1 MVSNINQAS
10 PSIGDVSP
18 FLVSGVG
25 VLDHAQKFTT
35 GSSSLGYRLSSV
47 EAQLSSFDPAISYT
61 VTVRQDS
68 SGSPGSV
75 VATFTKPSFSAYT
88 GNRVL
93 TFSAPSTGVTLAA
106 DTNYFI
112 VIDVT
117 SVPDGSAAGWPVTQS
132 QNEDASKADGWTID
146 NKHRLKLP
154 SQENWQDNVI
164 TSILKLRLNG
174 EAIPMPGVTITESG
188 SETTV
193 SEDGSDTDTY
203 TVVLVSEPTH
213 NVTVSVSAGA
223 GVHVNKAGGSAGAS
237 QTLTFTPS
245 DWSAEQTI
253 TVTGVDDATDNAN
266 SKRDVS
272 IGHAASSMDS
282 NYVIADA
289 GSVRVTVADDDPT
302 VVSLMRTVGNTGN
315 LTEGDT
321 DKVEFKV
328 RLARALVA
336 GERVDVPL
344 AIAGTGIMATDFTLS
359 KKTGDTLSQGVTLEN
374 AGTLA
379 PTISFRGADAEEATL
394 EIAAN
399 TDSADEGAGE
409 TLSVSLGSNT
419 AFDNDSDTNVGGGA
433 YPSSTANTFSFNIE
447 EPDTTAPRITS
458 IARHMPTASL
468 TNANSLTWR
477 VTFNEAV
484 VNVDAADFI
493 LTGPNSST
501 NLVVSPVTGA
511 QTTTY
516 DVTVSAGNLANFEGA
531 VTLGFASGQ
540 NAQDIEDTS
549 GNALAN
555 TMPSGANDNTFVLDN
570 TGPVVTIAGLS
581 GTIAGASS
589 ATFTFDEAVS
599 GFALADII
607 VGNGAAS
614 GLTEETDDRVWS
626 ATITPNV
633 NGMRVTV
640 DVGVDAARDA
650 AGNANV
656 KATQASAAYTAPLQV
671 PSSFAA
677 SVGNRQVAL
686 SWAAP
691 ADNAGSAVVTKY
703 QLRYS
708 AGSAVNQ
715 STSWSDI
722 ADGDDAGSD
731 LDDETSHTVDGLI
744 NGTQYAFELRAVNT
758 AGEGSVA
765 KTTAT
770 PFSSDTTAPRIVSIV
785 RRSPATSRTDADSL
799 TWRVTFDEVVEN
811 VDAADFQASGT
822 TATLAV
828 SQISGTNAYDITAS
842 DGDLAGVNA
851 TVTLSFANGHDIGD
865 TSGNALSSFVPT
877 SGTNEDSFVVVNDPN
892 APKLVSIKR
901 HAQEVRN
908 LGMSLVW
915 RVEFDKHLPNVYAS
929 DFTLTGTTAGLDV
942 RHDLSNYDPVTYKT
956 VVFVY
961 AQGGDLESVSG
972 TVTLSFA
979 SSHNIVDFEGR
990 RLASTNPTGTNQHTF
1005 TLNPNKTLVYF
1016 TQPDYYV
1023 NEGEDAVVTLKL
1035 SRLRDTATSIRLSAT
1050 PLTATGNGVDYHGS
1064 TYTATIPA
1072 YRASGTFKIRT
1083 SDDTLTENEETF
1095 RVDIHPP
1102 FLPAG
1107 MGVTNAPGATG
1118 NDGQA
1123 YIRILDE
1130 DTATAKAK
1138 TEPDLVFDNAYLTWN
1153 EAEGCGDTGPTYNV
1167 KLKNRPAG
1175 PVDVLIKDPDDD
1187 YRSDYVAKNRL
1198 YVANSRGS
1206 NYEHEHTILHFT
1218 PDNWDTYQLVNVKV
1232 RCADHYTAQIPIK
1245 HRIDT
1250 NYIGDK
1256 GQLSHA
1262 YPGYAGVVDKGWT
1275 VHVKVR
1281 EADPPIVA
1289 RGLPA
1294 PDKPV
1299 DVKEGGHVDF
1309 EIILSESAFE
1319 HHSRLPVYLSA
1330 RGGKAAGVKRR
1341 DGSARS
1347 CGGPFD
1353 DCLYFTPENRTQWV
1367 RLFAI
1372 NPGRDELKVE
1382 IPQLLWGDL
1391 GDLPLVRDWD
1401 MRWPVQVSP
1410 VSQGAPAE
1418 GAAVAPT
1425 QAVSSLRVTAID
1437 AVSASVTWNAVE
1449 HARFHEVSWEAESSD
1464 GQTVISGMESVA
1476 GTSATIQHNA
1486 QEDMTLN
1493 VTVTPEYVDG
1503 NGITQRMETLAA
1515 TATLD
1520 IGPSSRQL
1528 GNGGTSGGGDGG
1540 PIQAGEGPDLP
1551 APVAHWRFDG
1561 DADDSTG
1568 SSHGTAR
1575 NGASFT
1581 ANGDGEG
1588 VGSHALVLDGSD
1600 DHVDLG
1606 SHVSNFPLGD
1616 AARTVTGW
1624 FKADTGNQR
1633 QTFFTYGPNVAGQR
1647 FSIAADRTQ
1656 ILIGVSG
1663 HAWGVNGLSLDDGW
1677 HHVAVTFA
1685 GGDSDSISIYLDGE
1699 PQAAS
1704 TLVGASQSVDT
1715 RTGPAAIG
1723 RNVSG
1728 AAHYA
1733 GSIDD
1738 VRIYDAALDAEQVL
1752 ALFGEHLQTP
1762 PPPVTTVVTASM
1774 TPALAEGNLDGASVV
1789 LTLDAGAFA
1798 VTVAASDVTVS
1809 GLAGAGVPSVTR
1821 DSDSQITATLAFG
1834 GTDFDADATL
1844 TLTVAASAL
1853 IHSDTDLSVT
1863 LTVTAVDEP
1872 PPPPPPPPATS
1883 VSIPAPVS
1891 HWRFDGDADDAAGTR
1906 DGTASNGASFTTNAS
1921 IGSHALSLDGI
1932 DDHVELSTHVSRMPL
1947 GNAARSITGW
1957 FRADAGN
1964 QGQTFFSYGP
1974 NEARKR
1980 FSIAADRTQAVVGV
1994 SGYASGVRNLNLDA
2008 GWHHIAVIYAGG
2020 DAKDLSIYLNG
2031 VLQSAEL
2038 LGGFRRTLDTRPGP
2052 AAIGRSA
2059 DGTRHYGGDIDD
2071 VRLYNYALS
2080 AEQVGAIAGRK
2091 QGAQPAAAFPVRAP
2105 MGPQARGWSASGMS
2119 WGMPGTAAAGMH
2131 HGAVDVE
2138 APDAGVRMH
2147 VPLLPSASNPRHEGF
2162 VRIVNPTARAGP
2174 VRILAV
2180 DDTGRR
2186 SERVVLGMGAGEIVE
2201 FTSRDLEWG
2210 SAALDPGE
2218 STGPGIGDWRLEVKS
2233 DLEVEVLGYVR
2244 TADGTLSEMGGVAP
2258 STDNVHRLALFH
2270 PADSSDAASLLR
2282 LTNRGGQALV
2292 ANITGIDDTGISPGG
2307 VVSVEIGAYGSVLLT
2322 AAELESGGADLL
2334 GALGDGGGVWR
2345 LDIASDGDLAV
2356 MHLVET
2362 PNGHLANLSNAEA
2375 TPVPAGV
2382 IHSVAGLPSG
2392 AVESGEMGVLRIV
2405 NGSGKPGSVRIR
2417 LHDGVG
2423 WRYAPLTFSLGGGE
2437 AVNLNALDL
2446 ELGNTSKGL
2455 TGSTG
2460 PGSSGEWRLEISGD
2474 IDIEVMVFVRSPTGL
2489 LEVLPRSGA

>member
-10 PSIGDVSP
+10 PSIGGVSP
-18 FLVSGVG
+18 FLVTGVG

-68 SGSPGSV
+68 SDSPGSV

-132 QNEDASKADGWTID
+132 QNEDASKADGWTIG

-203 TVVLVSEPTH
+203 TVVLDSEPTH
-213 NVTVSVSAGA
+213 NVTVSVSAGT
-223 GVHVNKAGGSAGAS
+223 GVQVNKAGGSAGAS

-245 DWSAEQTI
+245 NWSAEQTI

-282 NYVIADA
+282 NYAIADA

-302 VVSLMRTVGNTGN
+302 VVSLLRTVGNTGN

-321 DKVEFKV
+321 DKVEFTV

-336 GERVDVPL
+336 GERIDVPL
-344 AIAGTGIMATDFTLS
+344 AIAGTGITATDFTLS
-359 KKTGDTLSQGVTLEN
+359 KKTGDTLNQGITLEN
-374 AGTLA
+374 ADTLA
-379 PTISFRGADAEEATL
+379 PTISYAGADAEEATL

-399 TDSADEGAGE
+399 TDSANEGAGE
-409 TLSVSLGSNT
+409 TLSVSLGSST

-433 YPSSTANTFSFNIE
+433 DPSSTANTFSFNIE
-447 EPDTTAPRITS
+447 EPDTTAPRIAS
-458 IARHMPTASL
+458 IARRMPSSSP
-468 TNANSLTWR
+468 TNADSLTWR

-493 LTGPNSST
+493 LTGPNSTT

-516 DVTVSAGNLANFEGA
+516 DVTFSAGNLASFEGTA
-531 VTLGFASGQ
+531 TLGFASGQ

-555 TMPSGANDNTFVLDN
+555 TMPSGANDNTFELDN
-570 TGPVVTIAGLS
+570 TGPKVTIAGLS

-640 DVGVDAARDA
+640 DVGADSARDA

-708 AGSAVNQ
+708 AGSVVNQ

-722 ADGDDAGSD
+722 ADGDDAGFG
-731 LDDETSHTVDGLI
+731 LDDETSLTVDGLI
-744 NGTQYAFELRAVNT
+744 NGTQYAFELRAVNA
-758 AGEGSVA
+758 AGEGAAA
-765 KTTAT
+765 KTTGT

-799 TWRVTFDEVVEN
+799 TWRVTFDEAVEN
-811 VDAADFQASGT
+811 VDAADFQVSGT

-851 TVTLSFANGHDIGD
+851 TVTLSFANSHDIGD

-908 LGMSLVW
+908 LGTSLVW

-929 DFTLTGTTAGLDV
+929 DFTLSGTTAGLDV

-1005 TLNPNKTLVYF
+1005 TLNPNETLVYF

-1023 NEGEDAVVTLKL
+1023 DEGNEAVLTLKL

-1050 PLTATGNGVDYHGS
+1050 PLTATGNGVDYHGL
-1064 TYTATIPA
+1064 TYSVTIPA
-1072 YRASGTFKIRT
+1072 YRASGTLKIRT

-1107 MGVTNAPGATG
+1107 MAVTSAPGATG

-1138 TEPDLVFDNAYLTWN
+1138 TEPDLVFDNAYLTWY
-1153 EAEGCGDTGPTYNV
+1153 EARGCTSLSDGTGPGPSYRV

-1175 PVDVLIKDPDDD
+1175 PVEVFIEDPDDD
-1187 YRSDYVAKNRL
+1187 YRSDYVAKGRL
-1198 YVANSRGS
+1198 YVENSPYANGKD
-1206 NYEHEHTILHFT
+1206 TKTTLHFT
-1218 PDNWDTYQLVNVKV
+1218 PDNWDKYQRVNVKV

-1245 HRIDT
+1245 HRMYTDYT
-1250 NYIGDK
+1250 GDK
-1256 GQLSHA
+1256 GKLSHA
-1262 YPGYAGVVDKGWT
+1262 YPGYSGVVDKGWT

-1281 EADPPIVA
+1281 EANPPIVA
-1289 RGLPA
+1289 KGLPA
-1294 PDKPV
+1294 PDQPI

-1319 HHSRLPVYLSA
+1319 HHSRIPVYLSA

-1353 DCLYFTPENRTQWV
+1353 DCLYFTPDNRTQWV

-1401 MRWPVQVSP
+1401 MRWPVEVSP

-1418 GAAVAPT
+1418 GAAAAPT
-1425 QAVSSLRVTAID
+1425 QAVSGLQVTAVD
-1437 AVSASVTWNAVE
+1437 AASASVTWNAVE
-1449 HARFHEVSWEAESSD
+1449 HARFYEVSWEAESSD
-1464 GQTVISGMESVA
+1464 GQTVISGIESMA
-1476 GTSATIQHNA
+1476 GTSTTIQHNA
-1486 QEDMTLN
+1486 QEDMTLT
-1493 VTVTPEYVDG
+1493 VTVTPEYVDEYG
-1503 NGITQRMETLAA
+1503 DTQQLDTLAA
-1515 TATLD
+1515 TATLEV
-1520 IGPSSRQL
+1520 GPQPL
-1528 GNGGTSGGGDGG
+1528 GGGGTSGDDDGDG
-1540 PIQAGEGPDLP
+1540 IDAGEGDAQASAIAACVSADLMRHVEARIEIAITDRWVRIRNALTGQPNTIALTEVKEIYENRKANGWDTNRLEEVIAAMECIETAKQQTPVPDAIPDSGSGATPDSVPDPDASPTPDPDP
-1551 APVAHWRFDG
+1551 APEPVACVSPQLRSDVEGYSRETWQGSAHVERWLRVLQTFSG
-1561 DADDSTG
+1561 TANDST
-1568 SSHGTAR
+1568 
-1575 NGASFT
+1575 
-1581 ANGDGEG
+1581 
-1588 VGSHALVLDGSD
+1588 V
-1600 DHVDLG
+1600 
-1606 SHVSNFPLGD
+1606 
-1616 AARTVTGW
+1616 
-1624 FKADTGNQR
+1624 
-1633 QTFFTYGPNVAGQR
+1633 
-1647 FSIAADRTQ
+1647 
-1656 ILIGVSG
+1656 
-1663 HAWGVNGLSLDDGW
+1663 
-1677 HHVAVTFA
+1677 
-1685 GGDSDSISIYLDGE
+1685 
-1699 PQAAS
+1699 
-1704 TLVGASQSVDT
+1704 
-1715 RTGPAAIG
+1715 
-1723 RNVSG
+1723 
-1728 AAHYA
+1728 
-1733 GSIDD
+1733 
-1738 VRIYDAALDAEQVL
+1738 
-1752 ALFGEHLQTP
+1752 
-1762 PPPVTTVVTASM
+1762 M
-1774 TPALAEGNLDGASVV
+1774 TPAEA
-1789 LTLDAGAFA
+1789 
-1798 VTVAASDVTVS
+1798 
-1809 GLAGAGVPSVTR
+1809 
-1821 DSDSQITATLAFG
+1821 QIY
-1834 GTDFDADATL
+1834 
-1844 TLTVAASAL
+1844 
-1853 IHSDTDLSVT
+1853 
-1863 LTVTAVDEP
+1863 
-1872 PPPPPPPPATS
+1872 
-1883 VSIPAPVS
+1883 
-1891 HWRFDGDADDAAGTR
+1891 
-1906 DGTASNGASFTTNAS
+1906 
-1921 IGSHALSLDGI
+1921 
-1932 DDHVELSTHVSRMPL
+1932 VE
-1947 GNAARSITGW
+1947 
-1957 FRADAGN
+1957 
-1964 QGQTFFSYGP
+1964 
-1974 NEARKR
+1974 
-1980 FSIAADRTQAVVGV
+1980 
-1994 SGYASGVRNLNLDA
+1994 
-2008 GWHHIAVIYAGG
+2008 
-2020 DAKDLSIYLNG
+2020 
-2031 VLQSAEL
+2031 
-2038 LGGFRRTLDTRPGP
+2038 
-2052 AAIGRSA
+2052 
-2059 DGTRHYGGDIDD
+2059 
-2071 VRLYNYALS
+2071 
-2080 AEQVGAIAGRK
+2080 
-2091 QGAQPAAAFPVRAP
+2091 
-2105 MGPQARGWSASGMS
+2105 RGWQR
-2119 WGMPGTAAAGMH
+2119 WEP
-2131 HGAVDVE
+2131 VLE
-2138 APDAGVRMH
+2138 ALKCM
-2147 VPLLPSASNPRHEGF
+2147 EQ
-2162 VRIVNPTARAGP
+2162 
-2174 VRILAV
+2174 
-2180 DDTGRR
+2180 
-2186 SERVVLGMGAGEIVE
+2186 
-2201 FTSRDLEWG
+2201 
-2210 SAALDPGE
+2210 
-2218 STGPGIGDWRLEVKS
+2218 
-2233 DLEVEVLGYVR
+2233 
-2244 TADGTLSEMGGVAP
+2244 
-2258 STDNVHRLALFH
+2258 
-2270 PADSSDAASLLR
+2270 
-2282 LTNRGGQALV
+2282 QAL
-2292 ANITGIDDTGISPGG
+2292 N
-2307 VVSVEIGAYGSVLLT
+2307 
-2322 AAELESGGADLL
+2322 
-2334 GALGDGGGVWR
+2334 
-2345 LDIASDGDLAV
+2345 
-2356 MHLVET
+2356 
-2362 PNGHLANLSNAEA
+2362 SN
-2375 TPVPAGV
+2375 
-2382 IHSVAGLPSG
+2382 
-2392 AVESGEMGVLRIV
+2392 
-2405 NGSGKPGSVRIR
+2405 
-2417 LHDGVG
+2417 
-2423 WRYAPLTFSLGGGE
+2423 
-2437 AVNLNALDL
+2437 
-2446 ELGNTSKGL
+2446 
-2455 TGSTG
+2455 
-2460 PGSSGEWRLEISGD
+2460 
-2474 IDIEVMVFVRSPTGL
+2474 
-2489 LEVLPRSGA
+2489 